1 VKDHPLAGS
10 NTRKRI
16 DPQERM
22 IMTCKSQA
30 WISMAG
36 LALAAVVI
44 SSGVATAANNDAVA
58 TCEKNKCAHVP
69 ATALDGTWEVLV
81 GQVNCQSGA
90 ALGPVFPSLL
100 AFAENGTM
108 VETTS
113 NHAFATGQREPGLG
127 VWSRSSSGRY
137 QATSVAFIQFTTGPS
152 ATSPG
157 FEEGTQTITQTIEFT
172 TGPDQWTADATIQ
185 FADTAGAI
193 YRQGCATALGQR
205 LR

>member
-1 VKDHPLAGS
+1 
-10 NTRKRI
+10 
-16 DPQERM
+16 
-22 IMTCKSQA
+22 MTCKSQV
-30 WISMAG
+30 WMSMAG
-36 LALAAVVI
+36 LALAVAVVT
-44 SSGVATAANNDAVA
+44 SSGAVTAANNDAVA

-81 GQVNCQSGA
+81 GQVNCQTGA
-90 ALGPVFPSLL
+90 AMGPVFPSLL

-127 VWSRSSSGRY
+127 IWSRSSSGHY

-157 FEEGTQTITQTIEFT
+157 FEEGTQTITQSIEFT
-172 TGPDQWTADATIQ
+172 TPDQWTADASIQ
-185 FADTAGAI
+185 FADTSGAI
-193 YRQGCATALGQR
+193 YRQGCATAFGQR